1 MSRGGMVLERHRAAH
16 HVHYVPGAKWI
27 EIHAHWCV
35 ATSFTLVDS
44 QVCFTGTSSHK
55 TSSSTTRLTFVVL
68 SFVSSKLLQVRICD
82 LGLARVKSPG
92 GEAATGYVT
101 TRWYRAPEV

>member
-1 MSRGGMVLERHRAAH
+1 MVEWFLNAAEQH
-16 HVHYVPGAKWI
+16 IMFITYQVLNGLNYMHTAGVWLQLYTV
-27 EIHAHWCV
+27 E
-35 ATSFTLVDS
+35 S

-55 TSSSTTRLTFVVL
+55 TFSSTTRSTFVVL
-68 SFVSSKLLQVRICD
+68 SFVSSKLPQVRICD